1 MRVGLPPQTL
11 EVNAE
16 VGGGL
21 VTQFEVFFQGLVEN
35 LFQFWRQLWIEFQ
48 WRDGGAV
55 ENRVEH
61 RSTCRTG
68 KRGSSRGHFVQNDP
82 QRKQVGASVQLLAHG
97 LLWGHVGNGSD
108 RHAGTG

>member
-35 LFQFWRQLWIEFQ
+35 LFQFWRELGIEFQ
-48 WRDGGAV
+48 WRDGCAV

-61 RSTCRTG
+61 GSTCGTG
-68 KRGSSRGHFVQNDP
+68 KRRSSRGHFVQNDP

-97 LLWGHVGNGSD
+97 LLWGHVGDRSD
-108 RHAGTG
+108 RDAGAG